1 MLTQS
6 GIESQKAPALVIA
19 FNSSSYSSGAEG
31 SITDTHV
38 HYFLFDLILDEPEMG
53 YDFNEEQCQRGEE
66 LLRCIMKNN
75 VVSSPQYIR
84 RISHGSSKIGSDSV
98 HLSN

>member
-6 GIESQKAPALVIA
+6 GIGSQKAPTLVIA
-19 FNSSSYSSGAEG
+19 FNSSSYSSGTEG

-53 YDFNEEQCQRGEE
+53 YDFNEKQMPEG
-66 LLRCIMKNN
+66 
-75 VVSSPQYIR
+75 
-84 RISHGSSKIGSDSV
+84 
-98 HLSN
+98 